1 MITEKPAVGASL
13 LQPVALLDKAR
24 FNCEEESHHVTLSGA
39 KGLSRS
45 AERSFAEFTLSE
57 ANVLRMTELDLAGG
71 EELAS
76 ACEPGLNAETPSQCI
91 VREGVSAF
99 ESNSDFHDCGFRS
112 NQ

>member
-1 MITEKPAVGASL
+1 
-13 LQPVALLDKAR
+13 
-24 FNCEEESHHVTLSGA
+24 
-39 KGLSRS
+39 
-45 AERSFAEFTLSE
+45 
-57 ANVLRMTELDLAGG
+57 MTGLDLAGG